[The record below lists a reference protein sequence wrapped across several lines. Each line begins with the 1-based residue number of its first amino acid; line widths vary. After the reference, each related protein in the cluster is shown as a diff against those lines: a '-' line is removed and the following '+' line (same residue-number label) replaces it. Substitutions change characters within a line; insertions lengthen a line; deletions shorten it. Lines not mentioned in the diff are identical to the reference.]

1 MAPTVGVGAEER
13 VRCVCARE
21 VRCAVHREVRE
32 RRGADAVS
40 DITAARI
47 CLALARAPLSMHG
60 PARPPARVTM
70 PRSAERRWCARPIR
84 EGAFSGEP
92 LGRVPIGH
100 TETPQRGGKASVP
113 RMSEDVDV
121 PGGYAAMHQ
130 RRSEAS
136 GDRGRHVRWATVR
149 PGGGSG
155 RDDDESNNVE
165 RDDAADDERRGAAR
179 AGPSGRRTRADSPE
193 RTPRR
198 GVPPAPSPAR
208 RRAASAP
215 RSTHRGASNAERH
228 ESRRVAPPAPSSR
241 DAAVRAALARPV
253 RLSAV
258 LRDHPTCFDPN
269 KLRIGV
275 VDKRVSVVDEVPP
288 AYKPT
293 QRLYMSHN
301 NVKQL
306 AGLAQFREL
315 RLLSAG
321 DNPVDDIPQ
330 LDALARGCPHLE
342 ALSLELCPV
351 AKLPFYRA
359 HVVARLPRLKS
370 LDGVVV
376 SAHESAQAPRLVRK
390 DVGHLEMLMNAAVTA
405 DKLRRAYRLAKVHE
419 ELARVVYAPNGPV
432 EPCSLPGPNEG
443 SAPLD
448 PRLFLRLCAPERTM
462 TSGELATLARR
473 LRGAVAAE
481 APTARRTL
489 RDESSGKRAS
499 SSAGGSVDESAVW
512 EASYAAVVRTE
523 QRDTAALL
531 AFLDDARAAKLEA
544 TRSGEADPFGAA
556 LRCGYEAARARE
568 AEMRS
573 DREAAVAVLVDET
586 AERDRR
592 VVGEALRRETR
603 FGGATKFRATTSEED
618 GDDEAR
624 APAGRNY
631 RHDDDGDRDDEDV
644 VRPPTPRSRAPREP
658 AARTRDTRPDDDD
671 DDDDLGNEDE
681 EEDRYSRRVHDWAR
695 GFDVRLD
702 RAGNASAVRLG
713 GSSDPPT
720 RSRVPWGHGP
730 GTAGEEARARRA
742 ASARVGAAATLT
754 RAPPRRS
761 RSASP
766 ARGSSGARSREEDR
780 AEDARVRRDVGRRR
794 PSGKVYEMLSRE
806 VDALR
811 DALESQLGSETE
823 ILSINDELRRRCEG
837 AEQATERAERE
848 CERAARTHSDAMARV
863 VNELREARELAESLA
878 EALERDRAD
887 RANETKAKEEER
899 ARSEEVL
906 RRKAG
911 QMSERAAELDREL
924 VATRSELDDVRA
936 SLTTHLLSEERRV
949 GADALR
955 SRYAAKR
962 CLRRWLSH
970 AAVAKHGRVLRLAC
984 FRRAGAFALLTWSL
998 RVRTQRRARLM
1009 LARWRERGAVA
1020 AIRAWRLAALVVAV
1034 GACLRRRRALRRW
1047 FANAGVHKATRLREE
1062 EEAGRAELERLEEE
1076 ARVEAERAEHKKNLG
1091 DYADAVLAASSPALR
1106 NARKLAT
1113 LHKSLST
1120 WRIALIRSQR
1130 ARLDDLAGTCD
1141 NLARAAENAASAAA
1155 GVEHRNAELGD
1166 AAEALRE
1173 RIIVAEQRAEEFERA
1188 ASVES
1193 AERKAMEEE
1202 LERQRDR
1209 ASRAE
1214 ERAAGAGAAAAMETR
1229 SAEAAAAA
1237 ATGEAASWRA
1247 AAEVGERA
1255 IVAAAEALQEWA
1267 EEIEREAARASR
1279 SPRKG
1284 GLVGSGTPG
1293 PGARGTPP
1301 RMSPKKLALLASP
1314 LGSSLKSPHSASPSN
1329 PVAFLRRVD
1338 GSPGLAPEEE
1348 ARLHSRLEHLPVRAR
1363 GLHENLRG
1371 AIREAR
1377 ALREEAAAKS
1387 RGDTGEKPSLTPVRE
1402 AQGDEEK

>member
-1 MAPTVGVGAEER
+1 M
-13 VRCVCARE
+13 
-21 VRCAVHREVRE
+21 
-32 RRGADAVS
+32 
-40 DITAARI
+40 
-47 CLALARAPLSMHG
+47 
-60 PARPPARVTM
+60 
-70 PRSAERRWCARPIR
+70 
-84 EGAFSGEP
+84 
-92 LGRVPIGH
+92 
-100 TETPQRGGKASVP
+100 
-113 RMSEDVDV
+113 
-121 PGGYAAMHQ
+121 
-130 RRSEAS
+130 
-136 GDRGRHVRWATVR
+136 
-149 PGGGSG
+149 
-155 RDDDESNNVE
+155 
-165 RDDAADDERRGAAR
+165 
-179 AGPSGRRTRADSPE
+179 
-193 RTPRR
+193 
-198 GVPPAPSPAR
+198 
-208 RRAASAP
+208 
-215 RSTHRGASNAERH
+215 
-228 ESRRVAPPAPSSR
+228 
-241 DAAVRAALARPV
+241 
-253 RLSAV
+253 
-258 LRDHPTCFDPN
+258 
-269 KLRIGV
+269 
-275 VDKRVSVVDEVPP
+275 
-288 AYKPT
+288 
-293 QRLYMSHN
+293 
-301 NVKQL
+301 
-306 AGLAQFREL
+306 
-315 RLLSAG
+315 
-321 DNPVDDIPQ
+321 
-330 LDALARGCPHLE
+330 
-342 ALSLELCPV
+342 
-351 AKLPFYRA
+351 
-359 HVVARLPRLKS
+359 
-370 LDGVVV
+370 
-376 SAHESAQAPRLVRK
+376 
-390 DVGHLEMLMNAAVTA
+390 
-405 DKLRRAYRLAKVHE
+405 
-419 ELARVVYAPNGPV
+419 
-432 EPCSLPGPNEG
+432 
-443 SAPLD
+443 
-448 PRLFLRLCAPERTM
+448 
-462 TSGELATLARR
+462 
-473 LRGAVAAE
+473 
-481 APTARRTL
+481 
-489 RDESSGKRAS
+489 
-499 SSAGGSVDESAVW
+499 W
-512 EASYAAVVRTE
+512 EASYAAVMRRE

-531 AFLDDARAAKLEA
+531 AFLDDARAGKLEA
-544 TRSGEADPFGAA
+544 RRGGEADPFGAA
-556 LRCGYEAARARE
+556 LRFGYEAARARE

-573 DREAAVAVLVDET
+573 DREAAVAVLVDES

-592 VVGEALRRETR
+592 VFGEALRRETR
-603 FGGATKFRATTSEED
+603 FNGATKVHVTSEED
-618 GDDEAR
+618 GDDR
-624 APAGRNY
+624 DWVPRGRNY
-631 RHDDDGDRDDEDV
+631 RGDDDEGDRDDADV

-658 AARTRDTRPDDDD
+658 AARTRATTRPDDDEEEEEEEEDLFGD
-671 DDDDLGNEDE
+671 DDE
-681 EEDRYSRRVHDWAR
+681 EEDRFVGSRRRINDWAR

-713 GSSDPPT
+713 GVDDSRTESRRRPT
-720 RSRVPWGHGP
+720 TTTRARRVPWGHGP
-730 GTAGEEARARRA
+730 GTAGEEARAKRA
-742 ASARVGAAATLT
+742 ASARVGSTGPTGPTST

-766 ARGSSGARSREEDR
+766 ARGPNDPTPVRAR
-780 AEDARVRRDVGRRR
+780 ANPNPNPK

-811 DALESQLGSETE
+811 DALESQLGSEAE

-848 CERAARTHSDAMARV
+848 RERAVRSHSGAMARV
-863 VNELREARELAESLA
+863 VNELREAKELAESLA
-878 EALERDRAD
+878 EALERERAD
-887 RANETKAKEEER
+887 RANESRAKEEER
-899 ARSEEVL
+899 SRSEEVL

-911 QMSERAAELDREL
+911 QMSERAAALDREL
-924 VATRSELDDVRA
+924 AATRSELDDVRA

-962 CLRRWLSH
+962 SLRRWLSH
-970 AAVAKHGRVLRLAC
+970 AVVAKHGRVLRLAC

-1020 AIRAWRLAALVVAV
+1020 AIRAWRLAALVAAV

-1062 EEAGRAELERLEEE
+1062 EEAARAELERLEEEARVEAERLEEE

-1141 NLARAAENAASAAA
+1141 DLARAAENAAAAAA

-1255 IVAAAEALQEWA
+1255 IIAAAEALQEWA

-1284 GLVGSGTPG
+1284 DSSDRERQG
-1293 PGARGTPP
+1293 PALGARRRGCPRRSSRSSRRRSAPRSNPRTP
-1301 RMSPKKLALLASP
+1301 
-1314 LGSSLKSPHSASPSN
+1314 SPSN

-1363 GLHENLRG
+1363 GLHETLRG

-1387 RGDTGEKPSLTPVRE
+1387 RGDAGEKPSLTPVRE
-1402 AQGDEEK
+1402 AQEGDEEK

>member
-1 MAPTVGVGAEER
+1 M
-13 VRCVCARE
+13 
-21 VRCAVHREVRE
+21 
-32 RRGADAVS
+32 
-40 DITAARI
+40 
-47 CLALARAPLSMHG
+47 
-60 PARPPARVTM
+60 
-70 PRSAERRWCARPIR
+70 
-84 EGAFSGEP
+84 
-92 LGRVPIGH
+92 
-100 TETPQRGGKASVP
+100 
-113 RMSEDVDV
+113 
-121 PGGYAAMHQ
+121 
-130 RRSEAS
+130 
-136 GDRGRHVRWATVR
+136 
-149 PGGGSG
+149 
-155 RDDDESNNVE
+155 
-165 RDDAADDERRGAAR
+165 
-179 AGPSGRRTRADSPE
+179 
-193 RTPRR
+193 
-198 GVPPAPSPAR
+198 
-208 RRAASAP
+208 
-215 RSTHRGASNAERH
+215 
-228 ESRRVAPPAPSSR
+228 
-241 DAAVRAALARPV
+241 
-253 RLSAV
+253 SAV

-419 ELARVVYAPNGPV
+419 ELARVMYSPNGPV

-489 RDESSGKRAS
+489 RD
-499 SSAGGSVDESAVW
+499 AGGSADHPSAVW

-544 TRSGEADPFGAA
+544 TRSGEDDPFGAA
-556 LRCGYEAARARE
+556 LRCGYKAARARE

-573 DREAAVAVLVDET
+573 DREAAVALLVDES

-603 FGGATKFRATTSEED
+603 FGGATKVRVSATTSEEV

-631 RHDDDGDRDDEDV
+631 RDDDDGDRDDEDV

-658 AARTRDTRPDDDD
+658 AARTRETCPDD

-681 EEDRYSRRVHDWAR
+681 EEDRYLRRVHDWAR

-713 GSSDPPT
+713 GVDDSRTESRTIPT
-720 RSRVPWGHGP
+720 TTTRARRVPWGHGP
-730 GTAGEEARARRA
+730 GTAGEEARAKRA
-742 ASARVGAAATLT
+742 ASARVGSTGPTGPTST

-766 ARGSSGARSREEDR
+766 ARGSSSGARSRGEDR
-780 AEDARVRRDVGRRR
+780 AEDARGRRDVGRRR

-848 CERAARTHSDAMARV
+848 RERAARTHSDAMARV

-878 EALERDRAD
+878 KALERERAD
-887 RANETKAKEEER
+887 RADETKAKEEER

-911 QMSERAAELDREL
+911 QMSERAAALDREL
-924 VATRSELDDVRA
+924 AATRSELDDVRA

-962 CLRRWLSH
+962 SLRRWLSH

-1009 LARWRERGAVA
+1009 LARWRERARWRRFEHGGSPRSSPPSARAFAGVA
-1020 AIRAWRLAALVVAV
+1020 RCVGGSRTRGCTRRRGCGRRKRRRAPSWSDW
-1034 GACLRRRRALRRW
+1034 RRRRGWKPSDWRRKRGSKPSERSTRRTW
-1047 FANAGVHKATRLREE
+1047 ATTPTRCSRRRLPPFATR
-1062 EEAGRAELERLEEE
+1062 
-1076 ARVEAERAEHKKNLG
+1076 V
-1091 DYADAVLAASSPALR
+1091 SSR
-1106 NARKLAT
+1106 RCT
-1113 LHKSLST
+1113 S
-1120 WRIALIRSQR
+1120 RCRR
-1130 ARLDDLAGTCD
+1130 G
-1141 NLARAAENAASAAA
+1141 
-1155 GVEHRNAELGD
+1155 
-1166 AAEALRE
+1166 
-1173 RIIVAEQRAEEFERA
+1173 
-1188 ASVES
+1188 
-1193 AERKAMEEE
+1193 
-1202 LERQRDR
+1202 
-1209 ASRAE
+1209 ASR
-1214 ERAAGAGAAAAMETR
+1214 
-1229 SAEAAAAA
+1229 
-1237 ATGEAASWRA
+1237 
-1247 AAEVGERA
+1247 
-1255 IVAAAEALQEWA
+1255 
-1267 EEIEREAARASR
+1267 
-1279 SPRKG
+1279 
-1284 GLVGSGTPG
+1284 
-1293 PGARGTPP
+1293 
-1301 RMSPKKLALLASP
+1301 
-1314 LGSSLKSPHSASPSN
+1314 
-1329 PVAFLRRVD
+1329 
-1338 GSPGLAPEEE
+1338 
-1348 ARLHSRLEHLPVRAR
+1348 
-1363 GLHENLRG
+1363 
-1371 AIREAR
+1371 
-1377 ALREEAAAKS
+1377 
-1387 RGDTGEKPSLTPVRE
+1387 
-1402 AQGDEEK
+1402 

>member
-1 MAPTVGVGAEER
+1 M
-13 VRCVCARE
+13 
-21 VRCAVHREVRE
+21 
-32 RRGADAVS
+32 
-40 DITAARI
+40 
-47 CLALARAPLSMHG
+47 
-60 PARPPARVTM
+60 
-70 PRSAERRWCARPIR
+70 
-84 EGAFSGEP
+84 
-92 LGRVPIGH
+92 GRVPIGH
-100 TETPQRGGKASVP
+100 TETPQCGGKASVP

-155 RDDDESNNVE
+155 RTDDDDESNNVE

-193 RTPRR
+193 RTLRRGDDRRGSR

-215 RSTHRGASNAERH
+215 RGTHRVASNAER
-228 ESRRVAPPAPSSR
+228 RRVAPPAPSSR

-258 LRDHPTCFDPN
+258 LRDNPTCFDPN
-269 KLRIGV
+269 KLRISV
-275 VDKRVSVVDEVPP
+275 VDKRLSSVDEVPP
-288 AYKPT
+288 AYRPT

-342 ALSLELCPV
+342 AVSLELCPV

-359 HVVARLPRLKS
+359 HVIARLPRLKS

-376 SAHESAQAPRLVRK
+376 SRHESDTAPRLVRK

-419 ELARVVYAPNGPV
+419 ELVDVVYAPNGPV

-462 TSGELATLARR
+462 TSGELAALARR
-473 LRGAVAAE
+473 LRGAAAAE

-489 RDESSGKRAS
+489 RDAPSSLRA
-499 SSAGGSVDESAVW
+499 GHPVDESAVW
-512 EASYAAVVRTE
+512 EASYAAVMRRE

-531 AFLDDARAAKLEA
+531 AFLDDARSAKLES
-544 TRSGEADPFGAA
+544 RRGGEGDPFGAA
-556 LRCGYEAARARE
+556 LRWGYEAARARE

-573 DREAAVAVLVDET
+573 DREAAVAVLVDES

-592 VVGEALRRETR
+592 VFGEALRREAR
-603 FGGATKFRATTSEED
+603 FDGATKVRGED
-618 GDDEAR
+618 GDGEWDR
-624 APAGRNY
+624 
-631 RHDDDGDRDDEDV
+631 DDDDEGDRDDDDV

-658 AARTRDTRPDDDD
+658 AARTRATTRPDDD
-671 DDDDLGNEDE
+671 E
-681 EEDRYSRRVHDWAR
+681 EEDDEEDRFGEDDEEDRFFVGSRRVHDWAR

-702 RAGNASAVRLG
+702 RAGNASAVRPG
-713 GSSDPPT
+713 GEVGDPPKDRPTSAPTGPLTTTTTT
-720 RSRVPWGHGP
+720 RRPRIPWGHGP
-730 GTAGEEARARRA
+730 GTAGEEARAKRA
-742 ASARVGAAATLT
+742 ASARAGAATTST
-754 RAPPRRS
+754 RAHPRRS

-766 ARGSSGARSREEDR
+766 ARGSNTTPPVRPR
-780 AEDARVRRDVGRRR
+780 AGPPTHPNPNPK

-823 ILSINDELRRRCEG
+823 ILSINDELRRRCED

-848 CERAARTHSDAMARV
+848 RERADRAHSGAMARV
-863 VNELREARELAESLA
+863 VNELREQRELAESLA
-878 EALERDRAD
+878 ESLERERAD
-887 RANETKAKEEER
+887 RLNESTAKEEER

-911 QMSERAAELDREL
+911 QMSERAAALDREL
-924 VATRSELDDVRA
+924 AATRSELDDVRA
-936 SLTTHLLSEERRV
+936 SLSAHLLSEERRV

-970 AAVAKHGRVLRLAC
+970 AAMAKHGRVLRLAC

-1009 LARWRERGAVA
+1009 SARRYERGAIA
-1020 AIRAWRLAALVVAV
+1020 AIRAWRLAALVAAV

-1047 FANAGVHKATRLREE
+1047 LHNAGVHKATRLREE
-1062 EEAGRAELERLEEE
+1062 EEAARAELERLEEE
-1076 ARVEAERAEHKKNLG
+1076 ARVEAERLEEAARVEAERAEHKKNLG

-1141 NLARAAENAASAAA
+1141 DLARAAENAAAAAA

-1173 RIIVAEQRAEEFERA
+1173 RMIVAEQRAEEFERA

-1229 SAEAAAAA
+1229 SAEAAAVA

-1255 IVAAAEALQEWA
+1255 IIAAAEALQEWA
-1267 EEIEREAARASR
+1267 EEIEREATRASR

-1293 PGARGTPP
+1293 LGARGTPP

-1314 LGSSLKSPHSASPSN
+1314 LGTSLKSPHSMSPSN

-1363 GLHENLRG
+1363 GLHETLRG

-1387 RGDTGEKPSLTPVRE
+1387 RGDAGEKPSLTPVRE
-1402 AQGDEEK
+1402 AQGGEEK

>member
-1 MAPTVGVGAEER
+1 M
-13 VRCVCARE
+13 
-21 VRCAVHREVRE
+21 
-32 RRGADAVS
+32 
-40 DITAARI
+40 
-47 CLALARAPLSMHG
+47 
-60 PARPPARVTM
+60 
-70 PRSAERRWCARPIR
+70 
-84 EGAFSGEP
+84 
-92 LGRVPIGH
+92 GRVPIGH
-100 TETPQRGGKASVP
+100 TETPQCGGKASVP

-215 RSTHRGASNAERH
+215 RGTHRGASNAERH

-419 ELARVVYAPNGPV
+419 ELARVVYAPDGPV

-462 TSGELATLARR
+462 TRGEVATLAGR

-489 RDESSGKRAS
+489 RDAPAASSSGGKRAS

-556 LRCGYEAARARE
+556 LRWGYEAARARE

-573 DREAAVAVLVDET
+573 DREAAVAVLIDES

-592 VVGEALRRETR
+592 VFGEALRRETR
-603 FGGATKFRATTSEED
+603 FGGATKLRAATSEED
-618 GDDEAR
+618 ADDEAR

-631 RHDDDGDRDDEDV
+631 RADDEGDRDDEDV

-658 AARTRDTRPDDDD
+658 AARTRETRPDDDD
-671 DDDDLGNEDE
+671 DDDDLENDDE
-681 EEDRYSRRVHDWAR
+681 EEDRYADSRRRVHDWAR

-720 RSRVPWGHGP
+720 DRPPPTTTTTRSRVPWGHGP

-742 ASARVGAAATLT
+742 ASARVGAAATST

-766 ARGSSGARSREEDR
+766 ARGYSGARSRGEDR
-780 AEDARVRRDVGRRR
+780 AEDARGRRDVGHRR
-794 PSGKVYEMLSRE
+794 PSGEVYEMLSRE

-848 CERAARTHSDAMARV
+848 CERAARAHSDAMARV

-878 EALERDRAD
+878 EALERERAD
-887 RANETKAKEEER
+887 SANESKAKEEER

-911 QMSERAAELDREL
+911 QMSERAAALDREL
-924 VATRSELDDVRA
+924 AATRSELDDVRA

-998 RVRTQRRARLM
+998 RARTQRRARLV
-1009 LARWRERGAVA
+1009 LARWRERGAIA

-1062 EEAGRAELERLEEE
+1062 EEAARAELERLEEEARAELERLEEEARVEAERLEEE

-1130 ARLDDLAGTCD
+1130 ARLGDLAGTCD
-1141 NLARAAENAASAAA
+1141 DLARAAENAASAAA

-1301 RMSPKKLALLASP
+1301 RMSPKKLAL
-1314 LGSSLKSPHSASPSN
+1314 GSSLKSPHSASPSN

-1387 RGDTGEKPSLTPVRE
+1387 RGDAGEKPSLTPVRE
-1402 AQGDEEK
+1402 ARGEEEK

>member
-1 MAPTVGVGAEER
+1 
-13 VRCVCARE
+13 
-21 VRCAVHREVRE
+21 
-32 RRGADAVS
+32 
-40 DITAARI
+40 
-47 CLALARAPLSMHG
+47 
-60 PARPPARVTM
+60 
-70 PRSAERRWCARPIR
+70 
-84 EGAFSGEP
+84 
-92 LGRVPIGH
+92 
-100 TETPQRGGKASVP
+100 
-113 RMSEDVDV
+113 MSEDVDV

-155 RDDDESNNVE
+155 RTDDDDESNNVE

-193 RTPRR
+193 RTLRRGDDRRGSR

-215 RSTHRGASNAERH
+215 RGTTHRGASNAERQ
-228 ESRRVAPPAPSSR
+228 RVAPPAPSSATS
-241 DAAVRAALARPV
+241 AAVRAALARPV

-269 KLRIGV
+269 KLRISV
-275 VDKRVSVVDEVPP
+275 VDKRLSLIDDVPP
-288 AYKPT
+288 AYRPT

-301 NVKQL
+301 NVKHL
-306 AGLAQFREL
+306 AGLAQFPTL

-342 ALSLELCPV
+342 ALSLELAPV

-359 HVVARLPRLKS
+359 HVLARLPRLKS

-376 SAHESAQAPRLVRK
+376 TAHEAAQAPRLVRK

-419 ELARVVYAPNGPV
+419 ELTKVVYAPDGPV

-443 SAPLD
+443 TAPLD
-448 PRLFLRLCAPERTM
+448 PRLYLRLCAPERTM
-462 TSGELATLARR
+462 TSGELAALARR
-473 LRGAVAAE
+473 LRGAAAAE
-481 APTARRTL
+481 APTARRTQREE
-489 RDESSGKRAS
+489 RDARQS
-499 SSAGGSVDESAVW
+499 SSLPSVDESAVW
-512 EASYAAVVRTE
+512 EASYAAVMRRE

-531 AFLDDARAAKLEA
+531 AFLDDARAGKLEA
-544 TRSGEADPFGAA
+544 RRGGEADPFGAA
-556 LRCGYEAARARE
+556 LRFGYEAARARE

-573 DREAAVAVLVDET
+573 DREAAVAVLVDES

-592 VVGEALRRETR
+592 VFGEALRRETR
-603 FGGATKFRATTSEED
+603 FNGATKVRVTSEED
-618 GDDEAR
+618 GDDGDWVPR
-624 APAGRNY
+624 GGRNY
-631 RHDDDGDRDDEDV
+631 RDNDETEGDRDDADV

-658 AARTRDTRPDDDD
+658 AARTRATTRPDDDD
-671 DDDDLGNEDE
+671 EEEEEEEEDLFGDDDE
-681 EEDRYSRRVHDWAR
+681 EEDRFVGSRRRVNDWAR

-713 GSSDPPT
+713 GVDDSRTESRTIPT
-720 RSRVPWGHGP
+720 TTTRARRVPWGHWP
-730 GTAGEEARARRA
+730 GTAGEEARAKRA
-742 ASARVGAAATLT
+742 ASARVGSTGPTGPTST

-766 ARGSSGARSREEDR
+766 ARGPNDPPPVRAR
-780 AEDARVRRDVGRRR
+780 ANPNPNPK

-811 DALESQLGSETE
+811 DALESQLGSEAE

-848 CERAARTHSDAMARV
+848 RERAARNHSDAMARV
-863 VNELREARELAESLA
+863 VNELREAKELAESLA
-878 EALERDRAD
+878 DALERERAD
-887 RANETKAKEEER
+887 RVNESRAKEEER
-899 ARSEEVL
+899 QRSEEIL

-911 QMSERAAELDREL
+911 QMSERAAALDREL
-924 VATRSELDDVRA
+924 AATRSELDDVRG

-955 SRYAAKR
+955 LRYAAKR
-962 CLRRWLSH
+962 SLRRWLSH
-970 AAVAKHGRVLRLAC
+970 AVVAKHGRVLRLAC

-998 RVRTQRRARLM
+998 RVRTQRRARAM
-1009 LARWRERGAVA
+1009 LARWYKKGAVA
-1020 AIRAWRLAALVVAV
+1020 AIRAWRLAALVAAV

-1062 EEAGRAELERLEEE
+1062 EEAARAELERLEEAARVEAERLEEE

-1141 NLARAAENAASAAA
+1141 DLARAAENAAAAAA
-1155 GVEHRNAELGD
+1155 GVEHRNTELGD

-1229 SAEAAAAA
+1229 SAEAAAVA

-1255 IVAAAEALQEWA
+1255 IIAAAEALQEWA
-1267 EEIEREAARASR
+1267 EEIEREAARTAR

-1314 LGSSLKSPHSASPSN
+1314 LGSSLKSPHSMSPSN

-1363 GLHENLRG
+1363 GLHETLRG

-1387 RGDTGEKPSLTPVRE
+1387 RGDAGEKPSLTPVRE
-1402 AQGDEEK
+1402 AQESGEEK

>member
-1 MAPTVGVGAEER
+1 
-13 VRCVCARE
+13 
-21 VRCAVHREVRE
+21 
-32 RRGADAVS
+32 
-40 DITAARI
+40 
-47 CLALARAPLSMHG
+47 
-60 PARPPARVTM
+60 
-70 PRSAERRWCARPIR
+70 
-84 EGAFSGEP
+84 
-92 LGRVPIGH
+92 
-100 TETPQRGGKASVP
+100 
-113 RMSEDVDV
+113 MSEDVDV

-215 RSTHRGASNAERH
+215 RSTHRGASNAERD

-573 DREAAVAVLVDET
+573 DREAAVAVLVDES

-631 RHDDDGDRDDEDV
+631 RDDDDGDRDDEDV

-658 AARTRDTRPDDDD
+658 AARTRETRPDDDDDD

-742 ASARVGAAATLT
+742 ASARVGAAATST

-766 ARGSSGARSREEDR
+766 ARGSSGARSRGEDR

-878 EALERDRAD
+878 EALERERAD

-911 QMSERAAELDREL
+911 QMSERAAALDREL
-924 VATRSELDDVRA
+924 AATRSELDDVRA

-1062 EEAGRAELERLEEE
+1062 EEAARAELERLEEEARVEAERLEEE

-1214 ERAAGAGAAAAMETR
+1214 ERAAGRRGDGDPKRGGCRGGGDGGGGVVARGGGGGRARDRRRGGGAA
-1229 SAEAAAAA
+1229 
-1237 ATGEAASWRA
+1237 G
-1247 AAEVGERA
+1247 VG
-1255 IVAAAEALQEWA
+1255 
-1267 EEIEREAARASR
+1267 
-1279 SPRKG
+1279 
-1284 GLVGSGTPG
+1284 
-1293 PGARGTPP
+1293 
-1301 RMSPKKLALLASP
+1301 
-1314 LGSSLKSPHSASPSN
+1314 
-1329 PVAFLRRVD
+1329 
-1338 GSPGLAPEEE
+1338 
-1348 ARLHSRLEHLPVRAR
+1348 
-1363 GLHENLRG
+1363 
-1371 AIREAR
+1371 
-1377 ALREEAAAKS
+1377 
-1387 RGDTGEKPSLTPVRE
+1387 RGD
-1402 AQGDEEK
+1402 